1 MKKLREILKRRLLS
15 TKDLGDAA
23 SLCRELVLSDLD
35 GAGTFL
41 FLAFCF
47 DDIRRRREGMPVD
60 ADEYE
65 SAISESLPLISSC
78 LDAIEAFDPPAM
90 VARMDSLARTLVR
103 KPPAK

>member
-1 MKKLREILKRRLLS
+1 VKKLRGILERRLRS
-15 TKDLGDAA
+15 TEDLREAA
-23 SLCRELVLSDLD
+23 SLCRGLVLSDLD

-47 DDIRRRREGMPVD
+47 EDIQRRREGMPVD
-60 ADEYE
+60 AGQYE
-65 SAISESLPLISSC
+65 SAISQSLPLIASC

-103 KPPAK
+103 KPPAE